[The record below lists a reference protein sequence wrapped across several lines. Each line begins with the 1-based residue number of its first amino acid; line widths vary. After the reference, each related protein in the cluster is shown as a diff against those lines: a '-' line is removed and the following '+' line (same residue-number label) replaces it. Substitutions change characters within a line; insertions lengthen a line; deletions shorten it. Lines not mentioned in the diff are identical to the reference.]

1 MPRFYSAQEA
11 SKRLG
16 VSRNTLY
23 SYVSRGLIRSEPTG
37 PSSKTNRYHALDVDR
52 LATRSR
58 MYKAPAQALQSS
70 TDWGAPILESAITL
84 IGDETFYYRG
94 ICVPTMAA
102 EQTFEQVMALLWE
115 VPESEPPMVNPVL
128 RDQVEKLL
136 EHRQGSD
143 PMNLFQG
150 ILAMLNHED
159 VTAYSFTR
167 ETTMRAGR
175 MMLESFVRV
184 LTGTWPSARIAE
196 LLAMT
201 WKVDSLLVPA
211 FDSALILVADH
222 ELNISSFTARCVASA
237 GCSPYAAV
245 AAATHAFFGR
255 RHGGNTERIRGLL
268 NEADGQGS
276 LYKVIE
282 SRVKRGDPVPGFGH
296 KLYDADPR
304 ARFLLPRLSDRNG
317 YISQAQEAADK
328 LLGSSYP
335 TVDFALAV
343 MEKELVLPD
352 KSSSYLFYLG
362 RLAGLAAHIM
372 EQYAQN
378 RPIRPRAQYVGI
390 MPV

>member
-52 LATRSR
+52 MATRSR

-184 LTGTWPSARIAE
+184 LTGSWPSARIAE

-222 ELNISSFTARCVASA
+222 ELNISSFTARCVA
-237 GCSPYAAV
+237 
-245 AAATHAFFGR
+245 
-255 RHGGNTERIRGLL
+255 L
-268 NEADGQGS
+268 
-276 LYKVIE
+276 
-282 SRVKRGDPVPGFGH
+282 PV
-296 KLYDADPR
+296 
-304 ARFLLPRLSDRNG
+304 
-317 YISQAQEAADK
+317 
-328 LLGSSYP
+328 
-335 TVDFALAV
+335 
-343 MEKELVLPD
+343 VLPM
-352 KSSSYLFYLG
+352 L
-362 RLAGLAAHIM
+362 R
-372 EQYAQN
+372 
-378 RPIRPRAQYVGI
+378 
-390 MPV
+390 

>member
-11 SKRLG
+11 SERLG

-37 PSSKTNRYHALDVDR
+37 PSAKTSRYHALDVDR
-52 LATRSR
+52 MVTRSKIF
-58 MYKAPAQALQSS
+58 KAPAKALQSS
-70 TDWGAPILESAITL
+70 TDWGAPILESAITM
-84 IGDETFYYRG
+84 IGDETFFYRG
-94 ICVPTMAA
+94 FCVPTMAA
-102 EQTFEQVMALLWE
+102 EQTFEEVMAILWE
-115 VPESEPPMVNPVL
+115 VTENEPVMVNPVL

-136 EHRQGSD
+136 KNRKVSD
-143 PMNLFQG
+143 PIDLFQS

-159 VTAYSFTR
+159 LSAYSFTR
-167 ETTMRAGR
+167 EATMSAGR

-184 LTGTWPSARIAE
+184 LTGAWPSTRIAE
-196 LLAMT
+196 HLAVA
-201 WKVDSLLVPA
+201 WKVDPMLVPI

-237 GCSPYAAV
+237 GCSPYASV

-268 NEADGQGS
+268 NEASGQGS

-304 ARFLLPRLSDRNG
+304 ARFLLPRLPDRNG
-317 YISQAQEAADK
+317 YISQAHEAADK
-328 LLGSSYP
+328 LLGHSYP
-335 TVDFALAV
+335 TVDFALVV
-343 MEKELVLPD
+343 MEKELALPE
-352 KSSSYLFYLG
+352 KSSTYLFYLG

-378 RPIRPRAQYVGI
+378 RPIRPRAKYVGV
-390 MPV
+390 MPG

>member
-1 MPRFYSAQEA
+1 M
-11 SKRLG
+11 
-16 VSRNTLY
+16 
-23 SYVSRGLIRSEPTG
+23 
-37 PSSKTNRYHALDVDR
+37 
-52 LATRSR
+52 ATRSK
-58 MYKAPAQALQSS
+58 MFKAPAKALQSS

-94 ICVPTMAA
+94 NCVPTMAA
-102 EQTFEQVMALLWE
+102 EQTFEKVMAILWE
-115 VPESEPPMVNPVL
+115 VSENEPAMVNPVL
-128 RDQVEKLL
+128 REQVEILL
-136 EHRQGSD
+136 EHRQESD
-143 PMNLFQG
+143 SMDLFQG

-167 ETTMRAGR
+167 EATMRASR

-184 LTGTWPSARIAE
+184 LTGTWPGARIAE
-196 LLAMT
+196 HLAAA
-201 WKVDSLLVPA
+201 WRVDPLLVPIL
-211 FDSALILVADH
+211 DSALILVADH

-237 GCSPYAAV
+237 GCSPYASV
-245 AAATHAFFGR
+245 AAATHAFLGR

-268 NEADGQGS
+268 HEADGQGS

-304 ARFLLPRLSDRNG
+304 ARFLLPRLSDRNC
-317 YISQAQEAADK
+317 YIRQAQEAADK
-328 LLGSSYP
+328 LLESSYP
-335 TVDFALAV
+335 TVDFALVV
-343 MEKELVLPD
+343 MEKELALPE
-352 KSSSYLFYLG
+352 KSSTYLFYLG

-390 MPV
+390 MPGEPVMNAWE

>member
-11 SKRLG
+11 SERLG

-37 PSSKTNRYHALDVDR
+37 PSAKTCQYHALDVDR
-52 LATRSR
+52 MATRSKIF
-58 MYKAPAQALQSS
+58 KAPAKALQSS

-94 ICVPTMAA
+94 NCAPTMAA
-102 EQTFEQVMALLWE
+102 GQAFEKVMAILWE
-115 VPESEPPMVNPVL
+115 VSENEPTPINPEL
-128 RDQVEKLL
+128 CAQVEKLL
-136 EHRQGSD
+136 DNRKGPD
-143 PMNLFQG
+143 PMDLFQS

-159 VTAYSFTR
+159 VTAYSFSR
-167 ETTMRAGR
+167 ETTIRAGR

-184 LTGTWPSARIAE
+184 MTGTWPSTTIAKH
-196 LLAMT
+196 LATT
-201 WKVDSLLVPA
+201 WKVNPLLEQIIDST
-211 FDSALILVADH
+211 LILVADH

-237 GCSPYAAV
+237 GCSPYVSV

-268 NEADGQGS
+268 DEAHGHGS

-282 SRVKRGDPVPGFGH
+282 SRVKRGDSVPGFGH

-304 ARFLLPRLSDRNG
+304 ARFLLQRLPDRNG
-317 YISQAQEAADK
+317 YISQAHEAADK
-328 LLGSSYP
+328 LLGHSYP
-335 TVDFALAV
+335 TVDFALVV
-343 MEKELVLPD
+343 MEKELALPE
-352 KSSSYLFYLG
+352 KSSTYLFYLG
-362 RLAGLAAHIM
+362 RLAGLVAHIM

-378 RPIRPRAQYVGI
+378 RPIRPRAKYVGV
-390 MPV
+390 MPG